1 MLVAA
6 AGLGGVALGAL
17 AGSAVPAFAVWI
29 ALFTSAL
36 AVGLGV
42 AGSRGRGPASES
54 PSFAPSVAPSRSA
67 PAYAPPAA
75 PPVAPVAVT
84 PPAAKAPMGG
94 EAAPRST
101 PLRAARMGPV
111 VDGPALLDH
120 LGGDRELVAEL
131 CGLLEIDT
139 PDRLNELDT
148 ALRAGDAERV
158 SRGAHALKGTFSAV
172 FAVQARALAVK
183 IEECGRH
190 GRLGELTVEPAMLR
204 AEVPAVV
211 RELRAISQQAQA

>member
-1 MLVAA
+1 
-6 AGLGGVALGAL
+6 VALGAL

-29 ALFTSAL
+29 ALFTSGL

-42 AGSRGRGPASES
+42 AASRGRGHTSES
-54 PSFAPSVAPSRSA
+54 PAFASASTRSA
-67 PAYAPPAA
+67 PAVAA
-75 PPVAPVAVT
+75 PVAPVVLT

-94 EAAPRST
+94 EAAPRSA